1 MATKT
6 STIGLNQYVGSD
18 YVKMADFNA
27 DNLAIDNAI
36 KEDRA
41 KMDAIEKSVNG
52 MELVDSKIR
61 ITDAQGHFTGET
73 LDVVLDELKTDM
85 DSIETTATGTSYT
98 DTTTQI
104 GATNVQQAIEK
115 TVEKVNTTNTN
126 LDNLKKKI
134 KENRTVVASTLT
146 ASKWQGNTYSF
157 ETEYPHAQYDIA
169 IELGESATLEQA
181 YAFADACLKGS
192 IGTQVITAL
201 DIVPTIDIPIT
212 IEVIKKWE

>member
-18 YVKMADFNA
+18 YVRMADFNA

-36 KEDRA
+36 KEDRDR
-41 KMDAIEKSVNG
+41 MERIENDVSG

-98 DTTTQI
+98 DTTTQL

-115 TVEKVNTTNTN
+115 IVEKVNA
-126 LDNLKKKI
+126 L
-134 KENRTVVASTLT
+134 
-146 ASKWQGNTYSF
+146 
-157 ETEYPHAQYDIA
+157 ETELNGQVTKLSGINT
-169 IELGESATLEQA
+169 ELEAE
-181 YAFADACLKGS
+181 
-192 IGTQVITAL
+192 IGT
-201 DIVPTIDIPIT
+201 PT
-212 IEVIKKWE
+212 V